1 MKITRRRLLA
11 STASLTAL
19 AGCSSDNTDQQQT
32 STTTTRSNN
41 AFDANLPNPEVTELV
56 APESQLVSIDQPSQ
70 STVSVTIQNTG
81 DSGNIAIALFWEM
94 NENATEPDNVGFLHD
109 GYERERKQA
118 LYFNSNERR
127 TVDMTASPP
136 DDALG
141 YMFVT
146 QPSTHGAKITNHGG
160 DGEVT
165 ATLTYTAL
173 VMEDG
178 KSKEKTVSIESNET
192 KTVLFEGAVSTED
205 DWTISAEAAQ
215 IDS

>member
-32 STTTTRSNN
+32 STTTLSNDV
-41 AFDANLPNPEVTELV
+41 FDADLPDPEVTELV

-70 STVSVTIQNTG
+70 NTLSVTIQNTG
-81 DSGNIAIALFWEM
+81 DSGNIAIALFWKM
-94 NENATEPDNVGFLHD
+94 DENATEPDNVGFLHE

-118 LYFNSNERR
+118 LYFNSSERR

-146 QPSTHGAKITNHGG
+146 QPSTHGAKITNRGVDG
-160 DGEVT
+160 DVT
-165 ATLTYTAL
+165 ATLTYNAVSMGGEKT
-173 VMEDG
+173 
-178 KSKEKTVSIESNET
+178 KEKTVSIGSDKTE
-192 KTVLFEGAVSTED
+192 TVLFEGAVSTED